1 MLMARSK
8 KTPFPAWQTCK
19 PTGIEERYIRLGNS
33 QMLHPATMGLSDKAA
48 RIYNYMLL
56 EAGGNREFTF
66 PRSKY
71 IRISSISAFKNAKD
85 ELISKGFIKEKQNNK
100 NLRKPN
106 IYEFSDA
113 WKQYEPP

>member
-1 MLMARSK
+1 MARSK
-8 KTPFPAWQTCK
+8 KTPFPVWQTCK

-56 EAGGNREFTF
+56 EAGGKREFTF

-71 IRISSISAFKNAKD
+71 SKLAGNDVFQRAKD
-85 ELISKGFIKEKQNNK
+85 ELIEKGFIKVKQNNA
-100 NLRKPN
+100 NLRKAN
-106 IYEFSDA
+106 IYEFSEA
-113 WKQYEPP
+113 WKTYMPP